1 MTQLS
6 VSGRRGTLGG
16 PCRRPRP
23 PPRRRAAP
31 CRPSP
36 ASWGTY
42 SNGEFSLP
50 SSLSFLTFR
59 RCHVCIHH
67 SRPLRSSSHPPS
79 PSRLFGLRPDPVSL
93 APPRRHTHPRPVR
106 YDFALFG
113 FFSDVIATVFFPPP
127 SEGDDGEE
135 ESTSRLVA
143 SFAVYG
149 GAFLM
154 RPVGGLVI
162 GRIGDRHGRK
172 RALVVS
178 LSLMAFP
185 TFLM

>member
-1 MTQLS
+1 VFLFPFLS
-6 VSGRRGTLGG
+6 SYLSLSSRRHRPHIYPTHYIICIIRPSISSHIIRLVSH
-16 PCRRPRP
+16 PRYNVP
-23 PPRRRAAP
+23 VPRFPHRRR
-31 CRPSP
+31 
-36 ASWGTY
+36 
-42 SNGEFSLP
+42 
-50 SSLSFLTFR
+50 R
-59 RCHVCIHH
+59 R
-67 SRPLRSSSHPPS
+67 
-79 PSRLFGLRPDPVSL
+79 
-93 APPRRHTHPRPVR
+93 RRHTPHPPPPFR

-127 SEGDDGEE
+127 SEGEDDGGGG
-135 ESTSRLVA
+135 STSRLVA

-149 GAFLM
+149 GAFIM

-178 LSLMAFP
+178 LFLMAFP

>member
-1 MTQLS
+1 MQTVAGVMGNVLEWQVLFSSLLLPLS
-6 VSGRRGTLGG
+6 FLSPPPPPYPTHYIICIIRPSISSHIV
-16 PCRRPRP
+16 RPRLVSHP
-23 PPRRRAAP
+23 RYNVPVPRFPRRRRRRRRHAP
-31 CRPSP
+31 
-36 ASWGTY
+36 
-42 SNGEFSLP
+42 
-50 SSLSFLTFR
+50 
-59 RCHVCIHH
+59 
-67 SRPLRSSSHPPS
+67 HPP
-79 PSRLFGLRPDPVSL
+79 P
-93 APPRRHTHPRPVR
+93 PVR

-127 SEGDDGEE
+127 SEGEDDGGGG
-135 ESTSRLVA
+135 STSRLVA

-149 GAFLM
+149 GAFIM
-154 RPVGGLVI
+154 RPVGGLII